1 MPSQR
6 EKMEGW
12 SLAALVD
19 VIGNE
24 NSFAPHAR
32 AELLR
37 RQTLAQEEAFD
48 AEKRAA
54 EAQELAAG
62 AAAETA
68 EYTKEGARYMRWSVY
83 VLAASS
89 VISVA
94 FSAWDHF
101 MR

>member
-1 MPSQR
+1 MPSER

-37 RQTLAQEEAFD
+37 RQTLVQEEAFD

-62 AAAETA
+62 AATETA
-68 EYTKEGARYMRWSVY
+68 DYTKASARYMKWSVF
-83 VLAASS
+83 VLMASGL
-89 VISVA
+89 ITA
-94 FSAWDHF
+94 LFSAWDHL